1 MAVETGR
8 RPDSIAR
15 PARCAHLRADERGY
29 PIITT
34 VSQPPGRVDFGS
46 ISERRKLALATFDLC
61 AVCGLPFHD
70 ELRWQVAFEEQ
81 ILDTDPA
88 LHGEAPVHE
97 VCGLYAAQICPFVSS
112 PHARLGDQ
120 WRKGAKR
127 PEKVILASYRR
138 TKEVFGQASGLQTGQ
153 AVLHFDM
160 SGLDRVHVLRNAE
173 EARAAYERAL
183 AEETPVVLDTQERR
197 LVDLLVQLTRQEP
210 AGEDSG
216 GVMAGA
222 AWMVGGAFCPG
233 VRDVM
238 TMQHYVDG
246 SSYDTIA
253 ATVVAK
259 PHMAARLAV
268 ELTDEA
274 TVAAMDWLATR
285 RSLPPVLQR
294 WHSEGRRR
302 VRTEG
307 RSSRSSDTA
316 ANAKK
321 SKRKSQAA
329 ARKKNRR

>member
-1 MAVETGR
+1 M
-8 RPDSIAR
+8 
-15 PARCAHLRADERGY
+15 
-29 PIITT
+29 
-34 VSQPPGRVDFGS
+34 SQPPDRVDFGS
-46 ISERRKLALATFDLC
+46 ISERRKLALAAFDLC
-61 AVCGLPFHD
+61 AVCGHPFHD

-81 ILDTDPA
+81 VLDMDPA

-120 WRKGAKR
+120 WRKGSRR
-127 PEKVILASYRR
+127 PEKVLLAGYRR
-138 TKEVFGQASGLQTGQ
+138 TGEVLGRASGLQTGH

-160 SGLDRVHVLRNAE
+160 GGLDRVHVLRNAE

-183 AEETPVVLDTQERR
+183 TEEAPVVLDAQERR
-197 LVDLLVQLTRQEP
+197 LVDLLVNLTRQEP

-246 SSYDTIA
+246 PAYDTIA

-259 PHMAARLAV
+259 PRMAARLAV
-268 ELTDEA
+268 ESTDEA
-274 TVAAMDWLATR
+274 TATAMDWLATR

-294 WHSEGRRR
+294 WHAEGRRR
-302 VRTEG
+302 VRTDR
-307 RSSRSSDTA
+307 RSSRPSDTA
-316 ANAKK
+316 VDIRKAR
-321 SKRKSQAA
+321 RKSQAA